1 MEFVGYLPSILGYCF
16 VVSFFSLFSLVV
28 YGVGDFGVGR
38 MVCVGVGG
46 KGGMGD
52 SGFVCIG
59 NER

>member
-1 MEFVGYLPSILGYCF
+1 MEYLPSILGYCF
-16 VVSFFSLFSLVV
+16 VVSFFSLGV